1 MKLST
6 DWKDY
11 EVLDTSDGERL
22 ERWGKYILVRP
33 DPQAIWPKQKPELWG
48 KADAYYHRS
57 VKGGGA
63 FLNGK
68 PMKVSERNM
77 SHSIVA
83 FGTCPYYKDTLG
95 KKTFE
100 LCYELYR
107 ACSDVRRPGAAA
119 LDLAYL
125 AAGRNDIFFEIVLSP
140 WDIAAG
146 NLLIKEAGGIITNA
160 EGKDIDFSAPSC
172 VLASNPTVYDEFYK
186 IAKKVLTK

>member
-1 MKLST
+1 MT
-6 DWKDY
+6 
-11 EVLDTSDGERL
+11 
-22 ERWGKYILVRP
+22 
-33 DPQAIWPKQKPELWG
+33 
-48 KADAYYHRS
+48 
-57 VKGGGA
+57 
-63 FLNGK
+63 
-68 PMKVSERNM
+68 
-77 SHSIVA
+77 HSIVA

-146 NLLIKEAGGIITNA
+146 NLLIKEAGGIITN
-160 EGKDIDFSAPSC
+160 EKGEPIDFSAPSC
-172 VLASNPTVYDEFYK
+172 VLASNPKVYDEFFR
-186 IAKKVLTK
+186 IATKVIK